1 MNIKR
6 YINEILVALSLL
18 LLIGAYFYKNHQVS
32 TQTEQVTEVKRSL
45 SELKEVV
52 ALKKI
57 WGDKKIG
64 KKVESL
70 KTIVPASK
78 VKWSKKQNKIT
89 ATYKNLSPNELNK
102 LITKILNTPV
112 VIRLLDIIKIDETYN
127 VEFKCKW

>member
-32 TQTEQVTEVKRSL
+32 TQIEQVTEVKRSL

-112 VIRLLDIIKIDETYN
+112 VIRLLDIIKTDETYN